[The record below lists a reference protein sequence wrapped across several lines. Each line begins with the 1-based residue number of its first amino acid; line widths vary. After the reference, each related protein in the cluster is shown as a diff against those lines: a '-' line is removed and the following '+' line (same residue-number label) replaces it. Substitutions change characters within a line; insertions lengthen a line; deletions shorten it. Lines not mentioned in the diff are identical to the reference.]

1 MELANKQTVL
11 ISFILA
17 VCAALIGKNVLFVG
31 IGLLLILLVYV
42 YGERFIL
49 AAIIISLFTLVGE
62 ASQSIRI
69 FVQVIDIGLLG
80 YLFLKRFGFQFYLY
94 PQIPRFLFYF
104 LLLYYFSM
112 IASSLMSDYPL
123 AGFVLI
129 ARQTLFFVIA
139 YIFYA
144 LINDEKDVRNY
155 FLAFLIATCILAT
168 SSVVSFAMEGSFLS
182 ETGRNRFAGLISNPD
197 AATAFYMISFPL
209 MLAILLL
216 RKETS
221 KRTISFFLLFYF
233 SIALFLTI
241 SRSAI
246 LGILVSTLIVF
257 FILRKKYFYRII
269 VFLSVIILV
278 FVIYEPLRDFASLLL
293 RAERGLTGR
302 DLLWSVSLDMIRD
315 HPIFGIGMGVYKVKM
330 LQYFPAMLN
339 SWQGEVLIK
348 LYNISGGD
356 NLSHNFFLF
365 FFSDMGIFG
374 FITSLALPIIF
385 FRAGVKT
392 LTKYKE
398 VRKDIFYLIVA
409 LFAAGASLFIRAMVD
424 SIGLL
429 YYGVITAD
437 LPFWIVFGSLIYFY
451 NHNPSDFVR
460 KDVITV

>member
-17 VCAALIGKNVLFVG
+17 VCAALIGKNVLFAG

-62 ASQSIRI
+62 ASQSIRT

-80 YLFLKRFGFQFYLY
+80 YLFLKRFGFQFYSY
-94 PQIPRFLFYF
+94 PQIPRFLVYF

-182 ETGRNRFAGLISNPD
+182 ETGRDRFAGLISNPD

-221 KRTISFFLLFYF
+221 KRTISLFLLFYF

-246 LGILVSTLIVF
+246 LGILVSTLIIF

-269 VFLSVIILV
+269 SFLICNNS
-278 FVIYEPLRDFASLLL
+278 
-293 RAERGLTGR
+293 
-302 DLLWSVSLDMIRD
+302 
-315 HPIFGIGMGVYKVKM
+315 GIC
-330 LQYFPAMLN
+330 
-339 SWQGEVLIK
+339 
-348 LYNISGGD
+348 NI
-356 NLSHNFFLF
+356 
-365 FFSDMGIFG
+365 
-374 FITSLALPIIF
+374 
-385 FRAGVKT
+385 
-392 LTKYKE
+392 
-398 VRKDIFYLIVA
+398 
-409 LFAAGASLFIRAMVD
+409 
-424 SIGLL
+424 
-429 YYGVITAD
+429 
-437 LPFWIVFGSLIYFY
+437 
-451 NHNPSDFVR
+451 
-460 KDVITV
+460 